1 MKPMIQA
8 HLVERDQFGFWTH
21 PNYPDLADNCSS
33 SEAQETLRR
42 LGLEL
47 QNVFMES
54 DAPRLYDSARSD
66 QRYSEWIPTRPEG
79 AGWFVLSIHDTDN
92 GPVCQYVRPLGEHL
106 SPIDLDAAA
115 EQHERLLSEAC
126 AKALNQRDVALARV
140 ASLESKLAELE
151 KPKPAAPALAALP
164 PFAEKVLA
172 KLHRFYDCVSDFE
185 SGGVDIGRHWLDLL
199 TQLGLLNRVQRSP
212 ALWEITQQGEDLL
225 GTSQPS
231 PAPELAERGTQHR
244 FSTTEQTCRHD
255 FAGVWW
261 NDNGETKT
269 GRECRHCGFF
279 VADVTKAQAEQAEAE
294 RLDWSSA
301 LLDVAVLQ
309 EALTSRDSDE
319 RMKNM
324 DAGEVI
330 RRAFGKLKEIRAQ
343 HERIVG
349 ELRAENERLAND
361 RDRANQFANGAALE
375 INAALARV
383 EQQERTISGMNEAH
397 AKLAGLY
404 EAAQAQHSVPE
415 WTSSKPAVEGAYW
428 VRGNGLVEPF
438 VVLVKLDQGELWC
451 NLHMRNTDTNFGYG
465 YAVDDLSSEFEWC
478 GPLAAATGRSV
489 PQAWLD
495 VQAERRRQVE
505 AENWTP
511 EHDDQHSDGQMAQ
524 AAGCYA
530 LHAGGIGTDWPGGIR
545 NGSALFWP
553 WDEEWWKPKSAREN
567 LVRAGAL
574 VLAEIE
580 RLDRSATEQ
589 GSTCC
594 KGSA

>member
-1 MKPMIQA
+1 MKPMIQVIQA

-33 SEAQETLRR
+33 NEAQETLRR

-349 ELRAENERLAND
+349 TLTKAVR
-361 RDRANQFANGAALE
+361 AAL
-375 INAALARV
+375 
-383 EQQERTISGMNEAH
+383 SG
-397 AKLAGLY
+397 
-404 EAAQAQHSVPE
+404 AQAQHSVPE

-594 KGSA
+594 KGGA

>member
-106 SPIDLDAAA
+106 SPIGLDAAA

-126 AKALNQRDVALARV
+126 AKALNQRDVAQARV
-140 ASLESKLAELE
+140 AELE
-151 KPKPAAPALAALP
+151 HVLRVVVNAADHGSWPTTVMHGI
-164 PFAEKVLA
+164 EKV
-172 KLHRFYDCVSDFE
+172 
-185 SGGVDIGRHWLDLL
+185 
-199 TQLGLLNRVQRSP
+199 
-212 ALWEITQQGEDLL
+212 
-225 GTSQPS
+225 
-231 PAPELAERGTQHR
+231 
-244 FSTTEQTCRHD
+244 
-255 FAGVWW
+255 
-261 NDNGETKT
+261 
-269 GRECRHCGFF
+269 RE
-279 VADVTKAQAEQAEAE
+279 V
-294 RLDWSSA
+294 
-301 LLDVAVLQ
+301 
-309 EALTSRDSDE
+309 
-319 RMKNM
+319 
-324 DAGEVI
+324 
-330 RRAFGKLKEIRAQ
+330 
-343 HERIVG
+343 
-349 ELRAENERLAND
+349 
-361 RDRANQFANGAALE
+361 
-375 INAALARV
+375 
-383 EQQERTISGMNEAH
+383 
-397 AKLAGLY
+397 LAGS
-404 EAAQAQHSVPE
+404 APPAKAQHSVPDGYRLVRLEHFAAIKAQLDPEQVDAYRGRNIYDEDKVYANWNKCRSALDEIKDVFQQIE
-415 WTSSKPAVEGAYW
+415 WDTE
-428 VRGNGLVEPF
+428 N
-438 VVLVKLDQGELWC
+438 EL
-451 NLHMRNTDTNFGYG
+451 
-465 YAVDDLSSEFEWC
+465 ADL
-478 GPLAAATGRSV
+478 LAAGSSQAKPCPLCSSTNIRMLEPELLDTDAWNCAIECQDCQVHIGPSYCEPDPVTARYSAQVDWNRRPSAKSHADEREQFLMANLLAALEVALGNVAALAIVDRVRQVADRIYPTSNLSPV

-495 VQAERRRQVE
+495 VQAERRRQITVE
-505 AENWTP
+505 GFDTSN
-511 EHDDQHSDGQMAQ
+511 DDASAGQIAQ

>member
-79 AGWFVLSIHDTDN
+79 SGWFVLSIHDTDN

-126 AKALNQRDVALARV
+126 AKALNQRDAALAEVERL
-140 ASLESKLAELE
+140 SAELAGTLSSVTE
-151 KPKPAAPALAALP
+151 LWAALRPGAPAAHAPVWINLAD
-164 PFAEKVLA
+164 
-172 KLHRFYDCVSDFE
+172 R
-185 SGGVDIGRHWLDLL
+185 I
-199 TQLGLLNRVQRSP
+199 
-212 ALWEITQQGEDLL
+212 
-225 GTSQPS
+225 
-231 PAPELAERGTQHR
+231 PAPEEARYLIYQDDGSICISDYLFDLDIGWFFQQGHATHWLPLPFSPTPRNESAPCSRPSTTTGKEADIADLRAAQARPSVDLEHIGSLISVFRNATRADAENGGREYFESARNAER
-244 FSTTEQTCRHD
+244 EL
-255 FAGVWW
+255 
-261 NDNGETKT
+261 
-269 GRECRHCGFF
+269 RE
-279 VADVTKAQAEQAEAE
+279 AID
-294 RLDWSSA
+294 
-301 LLDVAVLQ
+301 
-309 EALTSRDSDE
+309 
-319 RMKNM
+319 
-324 DAGEVI
+324 
-330 RRAFGKLKEIRAQ
+330 
-343 HERIVG
+343 RIVG
-349 ELRAENERLAND
+349 ELRREQYYRDILQSANAGLAKKLTHLGGELD
-361 RDRANQFANGAALE
+361 
-375 INAALARV
+375 AALANV
-383 EQQERTISGMNEAH
+383 DALAVQVLKLGGTISFTH
-397 AKLAGLY
+397 HRTDRAG
-404 EAAQAQHSVPE
+404 Q
-415 WTSSKPAVEGAYW
+415 
-428 VRGNGLVEPF
+428 
-438 VVLVKLDQGELWC
+438 
-451 NLHMRNTDTNFGYG
+451 
-465 YAVDDLSSEFEWC
+465 
-478 GPLAAATGRSV
+478 V

-505 AENWTP
+505 TEGWTP
-511 EHDDQHSDGQMAQ
+511 EHDDQLSDGQMAQ

-594 KGSA
+594 KGGA